1 MNILKKILL
10 AGWLALCV
18 ALPAKAQSTV
28 IKMGT
33 IGLYVDTMIPA
44 LISQRLLE
52 EQGLK
57 VELTRFS
64 EQGILYAALSKSDVN
79 IVPTQINYV
88 THDLWQR
95 YKHRLEKISVVTHG
109 MYQTL
114 VVPSYMSINSIEQ
127 LNSIAE
133 QVDNKIIGIETGTGL
148 YKDTEKAV
156 KAYNLNYQLVAGSTP
171 AMIAQLKSAL
181 ERKAPIVTMLWD
193 PSWMMH
199 EFDVKFLQDPKGIY
213 APTQSHYWIGQKG
226 FSINNPKAREI
237 LASIY
242 IPIEDIREMGAW
254 INQGASHEQ
263 AAERWWQENQDLIN
277 RWKVMSMQ

>member
-1 MNILKKILL
+1 MNILKQLL
-10 AGWLALCV
+10 IAGWLALYV

-33 IGLYVDTMIPA
+33 IGLYVDTMMPA

-64 EQGILYAALSKSDVN
+64 EQGILYAALSKGDVN

-114 VVPSYMSINSIEQ
+114 VVPSYMPINSIEE
-127 LNSIAE
+127 LNGIAE

-148 YKDTEKAV
+148 YKDTEKAI
-156 KAYNLNYQLVAGSTP
+156 KAYGLNYQLLAGSTP

-181 ERKAPIVTMLWD
+181 ERKAPIVAMLWD

-199 EFDVKFLQDPKGIY
+199 EFDVKFLQDPKDIY

-226 FSINNPKAREI
+226 FSINNSKAREI

-242 IPIEDIREMGAW
+242 IPIEDIRKMGAW

-263 AAERWWQENQDLIN
+263 AAERWWQENQDLIK